1 VISEQDYELFKWDV
15 LADAATEGAQML
27 YEPLGWARTQ
37 FPALPDE
44 ERAEL
49 AERVL
54 CELLGEGLI
63 AFEQTGQA
71 MSAADAENAIT
82 GDDWRVVPLGP
93 EGARVEFFATDAG
106 TARYRAAPQHIARA
120 WNTRYEERSSR

>member
-1 VISEQDYELFKWDV
+1 VIADEDYELFKWDV

-54 CELLGEGLI
+54 RELLSERSI
-63 AFEQTGQA
+63 AFARAGHPL
-71 MSAADAENAIT
+71 SAADAEKAIA
-82 GDDWRVVPLGP
+82 GDDWRVAPLGP
-93 EGARVEFFATDAG
+93 DGAAVEFFATDAG
-106 TARYRAAPQHIARA
+106 VTRYRAAPEEIIRA
-120 WNTRYEERSSR
+120 WDARYDEASSR

>member
-1 VISEQDYELFKWDV
+1 VISDEEYELFRWDV

-44 ERAEL
+44 RRAEL
-49 AERVL
+49 AARAL
-54 CELLGEGLI
+54 RELLADGLI
-63 AFEQTGQA
+63 AFERGGRA
-71 MSAADAENAIT
+71 LSAAEVEDAIE

-93 EGARVEFFATDAG
+93 DGAAVEFFATDAG
-106 TARYRAAPQHIARA
+106 AARYRDAPDEIVRA
-120 WNTRYEERSSR
+120 WDARYDEASSR

>member
-1 VISEQDYELFKWDV
+1 LISAEEYELFKWDV
-15 LADAATEGAQML
+15 LADTATEGLQML

-54 CELLGEGLI
+54 RELLAEGLI
-63 AFEQTGQA
+63 AFERDGRP
-71 MSAADAENAIT
+71 MSEAEVESAIT
-82 GDDWRVVPLGP
+82 KGDGV
-93 EGARVEFFATDAG
+93 EVEFFATDAG
-106 TARYRAAPQHIARA
+106 AARYRAAPEHVIRA
-120 WNTRYEERSSR
+120 WNARSEERSSR